1 MVIWVKI
8 FERYQPV
15 LYVKKDSLRYSPML
29 YIHTGNTMVDVYMS
43 LDGRLFATKKSI
55 MKGEYKC
62 ILWQSDGV
70 ETQARKN

>member
-43 LDGRLFATKKSI
+43 LGGRLFAT
-55 MKGEYKC
+55 
-62 ILWQSDGV
+62 
-70 ETQARKN
+70 RKV

>member
-29 YIHTGNTMVDVYMS
+29 YIHTENTMVDVYMS
-43 LDGRLFATKKSI
+43 LDGRLF
-55 MKGEYKC
+55 
-62 ILWQSDGV
+62 
-70 ETQARKN
+70 ETRKV